1 MNLSLERLSQEELHG
16 LVRKLLRFFRKNTDL
31 SVSQRNDRDSCVLVH
46 GRRQE
51 QQSRAIDMT
60 GNRSRCINRPDQNS
74 VVQLEAI
81 LFAARLSP
89 FADYAIPLK
98 SDGIVL
104 LRI

>member
-31 SVSQRNDRDSCVLVH
+31 SVSQGNDRAVLVH

-60 GNRSRCINRPDQNS
+60 GNRSRCINGPDQNS

-104 LRI
+104 LRT